1 MANITI
7 SNLQPAGADLFGSE
21 GLANSMRDLSQEELK
36 IRGGKHGYSY
46 SKKSFSKS
54 NSGKKYP
61 YYY

>member
-21 GLANSMRDLSQEELK
+21 DLANSMRDLSQEELK
-36 IRGGKHGYSY
+36 IRGGKHGYS